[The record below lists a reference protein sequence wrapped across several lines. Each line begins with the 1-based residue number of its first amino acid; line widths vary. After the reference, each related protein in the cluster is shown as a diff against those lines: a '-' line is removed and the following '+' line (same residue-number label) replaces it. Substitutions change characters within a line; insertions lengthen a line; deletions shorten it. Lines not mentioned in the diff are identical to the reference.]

1 MTGTS
6 KVNASETVASDSLEV
21 FFFSYFAPFLFD
33 IKVFSSSFLFI
44 TELVLPGFENCGRKY
59 QNVCN
64 EWVDFKNFCTCQI
77 CGNDVVIEN
86 LLKAHFGKF
95 KTSSSC

>member
-21 FFFSYFAPFLFD
+21 FFFSYFAPLLFD

-44 TELVLPGFENCGRKY
+44 TELVLPGF
-59 QNVCN
+59 
-64 EWVDFKNFCTCQI
+64 
-77 CGNDVVIEN
+77 
-86 LLKAHFGKF
+86 
-95 KTSSSC
+95 